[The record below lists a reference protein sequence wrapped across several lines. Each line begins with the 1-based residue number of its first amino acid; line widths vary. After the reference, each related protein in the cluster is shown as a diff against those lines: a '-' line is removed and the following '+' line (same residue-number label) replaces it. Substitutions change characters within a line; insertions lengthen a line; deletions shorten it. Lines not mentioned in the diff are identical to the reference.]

1 MSPLSKAAAEEATN
15 TLANAEKKLNAA
27 LHTAHRTDLVA
38 GELDQAFEGAG
49 NGINLVVKAFVVAS
63 SRGLRPSASIDAATQ
78 IRATV
83 RDLRG
88 AGIQGVPDEADLIW
102 VNSVRNASV
111 HEGTWDDNT
120 DDVEEAVRLG
130 NAMLAAVRRWLRQQG
145 MQS

>member
-1 MSPLSKAAAEEATN
+1 MSPVPKAAAAEAEA

-49 NGINLVVKAFVVAS
+49 NGINLVVRAFVVAS
-63 SRGLRPSASIDAATQ
+63 SRGLRPSASVEAATQ
-78 IRATV
+78 IRSTV
-83 RDLRG
+83 RELRA

-111 HEGTWDDNT
+111 HQGTWADNT

-130 NAMLAAVRRWLRQQG
+130 TGLLAAVRSWLRKQG
-145 MQS
+145 VES